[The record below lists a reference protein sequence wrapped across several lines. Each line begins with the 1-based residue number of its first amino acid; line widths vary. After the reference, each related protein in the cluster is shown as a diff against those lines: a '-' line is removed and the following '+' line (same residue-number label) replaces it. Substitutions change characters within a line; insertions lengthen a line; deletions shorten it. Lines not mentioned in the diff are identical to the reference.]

1 MFITFFYLLREKG
14 LNVSINE
21 WFSLIEAL
29 DKGLCSSSLIHFY
42 RLCRGILIKSEV
54 DYDKFDQAFAEYFRD
69 VRTPEEI
76 PDQVWNWLDKELGE
90 MDEAQAYEMAFKK
103 YELDE
108 LREMLNKRLCEQ
120 KEEHNGGNYWVGTG
134 GTSVFG
140 HSGYNPAG
148 IRIGGKSRHKSAVKI
163 AGERNFKDFRQDTTL
178 EIRHFQMAFRKLR
191 QFSSRLDGPKT
202 ELNLEE
208 TINETC
214 DNAGNLKLVWERPRQ
229 NTVKL
234 LLLFDSDGS
243 MFPYMNLCN
252 RLFHAVNKSNHFKD
266 LKVYYFHNC
275 IYEHLYTGPSCRRGR
290 WVDTEWVFNNLG
302 SDYRVVLVGDG
313 TMAPSEL
320 MNKGGNNYV
329 GLYNQVPGIE
339 WLKSIKKKYPHSIW
353 LNPIPEYN
361 WPYTY
366 GEFTLQ
372 KIREIFPMFELTIDG
387 LDAGIKKLMVRR

>member
-1 MFITFFYLLREKG
+1 LFITFFYLLREKG